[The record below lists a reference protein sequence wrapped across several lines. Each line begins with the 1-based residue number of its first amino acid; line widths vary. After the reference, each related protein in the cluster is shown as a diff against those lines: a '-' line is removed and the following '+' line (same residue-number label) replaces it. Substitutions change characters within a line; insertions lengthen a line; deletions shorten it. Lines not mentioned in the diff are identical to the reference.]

1 MKLYW
6 AAHAWAIGEAYG
18 YSLHNKKLR
27 ESVADVGVTITSD
40 PNDDYDLAIHITT
53 PDIFRPVSGR
63 KNLLFTQIEM
73 SEPFLWS
80 ETVQQAVA
88 LVTSCKHSRDVL
100 SRYYIGPIEICPEG
114 IDPLAFLYVERKA
127 PSAGEPFRFL
137 WHNLAIRAKG
147 IDLVMAAWKAWGQS
161 GRRPSNSELY
171 VKDCGR
177 ADGTKAQ
184 LPAELPK
191 KSEDFFS
198 LPVIVRSALGLGYAA
213 GTIIDTRNL
222 SAAALTDLYR
232 SAHAYVQASYGEGW
246 GLTLTQAMASG
257 LPCIWT
263 HWNAPCDYADESM
276 GFPVTDFE
284 MEPFPCKPGANLPE
298 ASGARANPE
307 AIIARMQEIVDDYP
321 AALERGRRASER
333 MHSRYTWAQAA
344 ERFIAICEQI
354 LARELPQPAT
364 SAVPA

>member
-1 MKLYW
+1 M
-6 AAHAWAIGEAYG
+6 
-18 YSLHNKKLR
+18 
-27 ESVADVGVTITSD
+27 D
-40 PNDDYDLAIHITT
+40 
-53 PDIFRPVSGR
+53 
-63 KNLLFTQIEM
+63 
-73 SEPFLWS
+73 
-80 ETVQQAVA
+80 
-88 LVTSCKHSRDVL
+88 
-100 SRYYIGPIEICPEG
+100 
-114 IDPLAFLYVERKA
+114 RKA
-127 PSAGEPFRFL
+127 PSPGEHFRFL

-147 IDLVMAAWKAWGQS
+147 IDLVMDAWKAWGQM
-161 GRRPSNSELY
+161 GRRPPNCELY

-263 HWNAPCDYADESM
+263 HWNAPSDYADESM
-276 GFPVTDFE
+276 GFPGTDGE

-307 AIIARMQEIVDDYP
+307 AISARMQEIVDDYP
-321 AALERGRRASER
+321 AALERGRAASER
-333 MHSRYTWAQAA
+333 MHSQYTWRQAA
-344 ERFIAICEQI
+344 HQFIAVCERVI
-354 LARELPQPAT
+354 ARERSMP
-364 SAVPA
+364 SAVSV